1 MKNRWSS
8 ESKKELAL
16 ILPSHDRGRAK
27 YNFAQRISPYEE
39 RKKIFPFL
47 KNFFG
52 QRIISSRKPME
63 Q

>member
-27 YNFAQRISPYEE
+27 YDFAQGISPYEE
-39 RKKIFPFL
+39 RSRRDVERKKIFGEGKIF
-47 KNFFG
+47 
-52 QRIISSRKPME
+52 RE
-63 Q
+63 